1 MKLGIIGLGK
11 MGNAI
16 AYRVIGG
23 GYGVVGFDIN
33 EVSLKEAEKVGVEI
47 STDLADLAERADVIW
62 LMVPAG
68 ELVDETIEKLL
79 PHLQDGNII
88 IDGGNS
94 NFKDTQR
101 RALEL
106 KKHGI
111 YFMDCGTSG
120 GLRGREVGFS
130 LMVGGDENVYER
142 ILPFLEVIAAKRGVG
157 YMGPSGAGH
166 YVKMIHNGI
175 EYGLLQA
182 YGEGF
187 QLLKEGKYENLD
199 LEKISKVWMRGSII
213 RSFILE
219 LAHEIYKEKRDFSK
233 ISGEI
238 QEGGTGFW
246 TVQEAKEQG
255 VQLTVIEESL
265 NVRKLSRESG
275 GNYATKLVALL
286 RNKFGG
292 HQVKNLE

>member
-16 AYRVIGG
+16 AYRVIKG
-23 GYGVVGFDIN
+23 GYEVVGFDIDDAHMQ
-33 EVSLKEAEKVGVEI
+33 EAQKIGVEKAA
-47 STDLADLAERADVIW
+47 DLADLAERADVIW
-62 LMVPAG
+62 LMIPSG
-68 ELVDETIEKLL
+68 KPVDDIIEALL

-94 NFKDTQR
+94 NFKNSQR

-111 YFMDCGTSG
+111 YFLDCGTSG
-120 GLRGREVGFS
+120 GLRGRENGFS
-130 LMVGGDENVYER
+130 LMVGGDENVYFR
-142 ILPFLEVIAAKRGVG
+142 VLPILEVIAEKRGVG
-157 YMGPSGAGH
+157 HMGPSGAGH

-187 QLLKEGKYENLD
+187 QLLKEGQYEDLD
-199 LEKISKVWMRGSII
+199 LEKIAYIWLHGSII
-213 RSFILE
+213 RSFLLE
-219 LAHEIYKEKRDFSK
+219 LIDEVYKEKKDFSK

-238 QEGGTGFW
+238 QEGGTGRW
-246 TVQEAKEQG
+246 AVQEAKDQDIP
-255 VQLTVIEESL
+255 VRVLEEAL
-265 NVRKLSRESG
+265 KVRKWSREFG
-275 GNYATKLVALL
+275 GNYATKLVVLL

-292 HQVKNLE
+292 HFIKTLD